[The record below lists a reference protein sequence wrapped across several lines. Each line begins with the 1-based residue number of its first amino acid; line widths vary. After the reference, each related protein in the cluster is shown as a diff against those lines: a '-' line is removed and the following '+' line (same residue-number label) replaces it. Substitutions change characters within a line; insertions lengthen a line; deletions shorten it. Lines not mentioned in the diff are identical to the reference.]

1 MKCNSA
7 SPQVRE
13 ANGKKQQQKTP
24 QNQQTYIMSQE
35 TDQVMSKNGESDNIV
50 SQELESHSQI

>member
-1 MKCNSA
+1 MAKSKTN
-7 SPQVRE
+7 
-13 ANGKKQQQKTP
+13 KKTP
-24 QNQQTYIMSQE
+24 QNQQANIMSQE